1 MTENSQ
7 DSNSQDSNSQDSN
20 TTKEK
25 KNLSLQVKMS
35 NDVNNQDIFR
45 NIDNFT
51 EFEHNF
57 FYACLAQVYEQHDT
71 EITF

>member
-1 MTENSQ
+1 MNGDSQ
-7 DSNSQDSNSQDSN
+7 DSNN
-20 TTKEK
+20 TKEK

-45 NIDNFT
+45 TIDTFT
-51 EFEHNF
+51 EFENNF

-71 EITF
+71 EITFSSLQM